1 MPHLLVLLPETLLHL
16 AVAAAVDIQTR
27 QEILVALAAG
37 EQPQLELAALALLV
51 KETLA
56 ALGVV
61 EVAIQ
66 AEAVA
71 VRALLV
77 LTVLVALLV
86 ATEVQALRL
95 LCQEQSQPTQVEV
108 EVGMSQRELLVLGV
122 WAAGRLEFKGIQG
135 HQTLLQIQA
144 AALAAVVKC
153 NKATAVQASSSY
165 VIPHP
170 SN

>member
-1 MPHLLVLLPETLLHL
+1 MLLLETLLHL

-95 LCQEQSQPTQVEV
+95 LFQEQSQPTQVEV

-135 HQTLLQIQA
+135 HQTLLPIQA

-153 NKATAVQASSSY
+153 NKATAAQESSSY